1 MAANIVWDF
10 PLESEVL
17 YFDSYK
23 SFELTKYRPIND
35 DEGLDFNPD

>member
-1 MAANIVWDF
+1 MEANIVWDF